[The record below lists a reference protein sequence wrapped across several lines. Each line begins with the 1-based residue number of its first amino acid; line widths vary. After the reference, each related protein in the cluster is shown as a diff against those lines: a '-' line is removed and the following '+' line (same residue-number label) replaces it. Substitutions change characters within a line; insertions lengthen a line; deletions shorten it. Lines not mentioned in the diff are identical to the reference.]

1 MNALL
6 ELLLVVAIVG
16 AMLYLFGFRSVF
28 ATLFDWTEDIAY
40 LVRYG
45 NLGARNRADRRAIRQ
60 SIKRLR
66 KLQEQGIYVYGA
78 TNRLRVKGSPLTVT
92 LTGGGVTAGS
102 PGVAWTAAIANGGLA
117 GIVESAKDGN
127 NNAVLHTE
135 GVWSVTFVVVTGL
148 AIGDPIYVI
157 PATGVLTQTAASNLP
172 FAKSLVALGAG
183 SAAVT
188 MKLVGSN

>member
-1 MNALL
+1 MTFFRWLFA
-6 ELLLVVAIVG
+6 EVADLMFRLAYGNVG
-16 AMLYLFGFRSVF
+16 ALERRSRDEVR
-28 ATLFDWTEDIAY
+28 AT
-40 LVRYG
+40 
-45 NLGARNRADRRAIRQ
+45 
-60 SIKRLR
+60 IKALQRLS
-66 KLQEQGIYVYGA
+66 KQGVYVYGA
-78 TNRLRVKGSPLTVT
+78 SSRLRVKGSPLNTT

-102 PGVAWTAAIANGGLA
+102 PGVAASAVAGAGLC

-135 GVWSVTFVVVTGL
+135 GVWSVTFTVVTSI

-157 PATGVLTQTAASNLP
+157 PATGVLTQTAASNIL

>member
-1 MNALL
+1 MKFFRWLFA
-6 ELLLVVAIVG
+6 EVADLMFRLAYGNVG
-16 AMLYLFGFRSVF
+16 ALERRSRDEVR
-28 ATLFDWTEDIAY
+28 AT
-40 LVRYG
+40 
-45 NLGARNRADRRAIRQ
+45 
-60 SIKRLR
+60 IKALQRL
-66 KLQEQGIYVYGA
+66 KKQGVYVYGA
-78 TNRLRVKGSPLTVT
+78 TNRLRVKGSPLNIT
-92 LTGGGVTAGS
+92 LSAGGVTAGS
-102 PGVAWTAAIANGGLA
+102 PGVANVGALANGGLC

-135 GVWSVTFVVVTGL
+135 GVWSVTFVVVTSI

-157 PATGVLTQTAASNLP
+157 PGTGVLTQTAAGNLL